1 MWQRLKRFFR
11 ALFGGILESVED
23 PELILKQSI
32 RDMRDKLPKIN
43 ENLAKMKGGLILL
56 DQEYKQNSVD
66 EQKLI
71 ARVKAALEGGDETL
85 AADYAVRLKR
95 TQESKARSFE
105 QLEKAKEAYGKAVE
119 FKSDYVREMNKK
131 IQEAE
136 LAMREHEA
144 IKWKAEVAQV
154 FETFE
159 VGDIDGTVDEMM
171 QKLRTKTAMQE
182 GKLEMAMD
190 TVQMKDIQLEKR
202 AEQLEAQELLK
213 QFKVEWGLESKD
225 IGSSAPAQKT
235 VGPAETETPPQAG

>member
-1 MWQRLKRFFR
+1 MWQRFKRFLR
-11 ALFGGILESVED
+11 SLFGGFLEAVED

-56 DQEYKQNSVD
+56 DQEYKQNATD

-95 TQESKARSFE
+95 TQDSKARSFE
-105 QLEKAKEAYGKAVE
+105 QFQKAQEAYSKAVE
-119 FKSDYVREMNKK
+119 FKQDYVREMNKK

-136 LAMREHEA
+136 MAMREHEA
-144 IKWKAEVAQV
+144 SKWKAEVAQV

-159 VGDIDGTVDEMM
+159 VGDIDSTVSEMT

-182 GKLEMAMD
+182 GKLEMAME

-225 IGSSAPAQKT
+225 MAAPAAQKT
-235 VGPAETETPPQAG
+235 VGPAETEASPPAG

>member
-1 MWQRLKRFFR
+1 MWQRFKRFLR
-11 ALFGGILESVED
+11 SLFGGFLEAVED

-56 DQEYKQNSVD
+56 DQEYKQHATD

-71 ARVKAALEGGDETL
+71 ARVKAALEGGDEQL

-95 TQESKARSFE
+95 TQEAKARSFE
-105 QLEKAKEAYGKAVE
+105 QFQKAQEAYGKAAE
-119 FKSDYVREMNKK
+119 FKQDYVREMNKK

-136 LAMREHEA
+136 MAMREHEA
-144 IKWKAEVAQV
+144 SKWKAEVAQV

-159 VGDIDGTVDEMM
+159 VGDIDSTVDEMT

-182 GKLEMAMD
+182 GKLEMAME
-190 TVQMKDIQLEKR
+190 TVQMKDLQLEKR

-225 IGSSAPAQKT
+225 MSAQPAAQKT
-235 VGPAETETPPQAG
+235 VGPAETEAAPPAA